1 MNKKYIKPLINEI
14 EVENTLMSN
23 FSGWNVDGEHQGN
36 VEEGGNTPSQKPDSG
51 DSDGELGWGEND

>member
-1 MNKKYIKPLINEI
+1 MSKKYIKPTIKEI
-14 EVENTLMSN
+14 QIDNTFMSN

-36 VEEGGNTPSQKPDSG
+36 VEGGGNTSSQKPGSG